1 MSPGE
6 PGRPETYRLFIA
18 LPVPEH
24 VKDAIER
31 AQNELRDVWSKDR
44 VRWAGRA
51 QFHVTLKFLG
61 NVEPRDVEALTQA
74 LRLACEGFGN
84 LRLRVG
90 GIGVFPELRR
100 PRVIWAG
107 VHDAQER
114 LPLLQRMVE
123 SAVTGFTAEEPVRA
137 FKGHVTLGRCKTI
150 RRPEV
155 ERLAILVTALR
166 KKPLGEWTAEA
177 VELIRSE
184 PGAGGSHYT
193 TLAAV
198 PLAAV
203 SASDTRSSAT
213 AGRADRG

>member
-1 MSPGE
+1 MNPAEG
-6 PGRPETYRLFIA
+6 GRPEAYRLFIA

-24 VKDAIER
+24 VKNAIER
-31 AQNELRDVWSKDR
+31 AQNELREVLSRDR
-44 VRWAGRA
+44 VRWGGRA
-51 QFHVTLKFLG
+51 QFHLTLKFLG
-61 NVEPRDVEALTQA
+61 NVESRDVEALIQA

-84 LRLRVG
+84 LPLRAG

-107 VHDAQER
+107 VHDARER
-114 LPLLQRMVE
+114 LPQLQRTVE
-123 SAVTGFTAEEPVRA
+123 SAVAGFTAEEPERA

-155 ERLAILVTALR
+155 ERLATLVTALK
-166 KKPLGEWTAEA
+166 KKPLGEWTAES
-177 VELIRSE
+177 VELVRSE

-198 PLAAV
+198 PLAPV

-213 AGRADRG
+213 TGRADRA